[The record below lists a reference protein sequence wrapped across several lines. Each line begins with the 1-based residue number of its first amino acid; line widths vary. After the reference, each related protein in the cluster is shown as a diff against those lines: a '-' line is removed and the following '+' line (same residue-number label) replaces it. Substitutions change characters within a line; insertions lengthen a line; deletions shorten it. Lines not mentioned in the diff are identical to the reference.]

1 MYEQVTLSFAL
12 PKSSVERLTDLTSH
26 ARKAQGH
33 ALAGLSVFS
42 AAEFGMEGKKKA
54 TNHPRI
60 G

>member
-1 MYEQVTLSFAL
+1 MYEQVTLSISP

-42 AAEFGMEGKKKA
+42 AAEFRMEGKKRQP
-54 TNHPRI
+54 TIPE
-60 G
+60 